1 MTCANVTRWSRKTR
15 ELMDGDIDC
24 IDEYHQVTRF
34 LSAALPAL
42 LGGQIAISHDPNL
55 ARDTYPSHIESEI

>member
-1 MTCANVTRWSRKTR
+1 
-15 ELMDGDIDC
+15 MDGDIDC